1 MTSQLISS
9 LFVAL
14 HWLIVVVLSVRVI
27 ARRSP
32 VGVSLAWLAVIASAP
47 FIGAVIYLLFGEKRL
62 GRRRAERIAEH
73 SESVE
78 HWQSLLRD
86 RFVKVGKQV
95 GDAGVSIYQHAER
108 VLGYP
113 VLSGNSFELLSDFGS
128 VFDALVAD
136 IDAAQTRCHLCF
148 YIWHEGG
155 RVNDVVDALVR
166 AAGRGVQCRALADDI
181 GSEDFLKGD
190 QAQRLRDAGVE
201 LIAALPTGLVRTL
214 FIRRDLRNHRKIV
227 VIDDRIAYT
236 GSQNLVD
243 PCYFKQDYGL
253 GEWVDA
259 VVRLNGPTAS
269 VLDGVFA
276 LDWSIETGSEWE
288 QPSTD
293 DEAPLETPAELAGSM
308 IQIVP
313 SGPGLHP
320 EAIHQLLLTVIYTAR
335 SELVMTTPY
344 FIPDASILTA
354 LISAALRGVEVTLI
368 VPAHNDSF
376 LVRYASVANFDEL
389 MSAGVRIAQFEGGL
403 LHTKSL
409 TVDNSITVFGSVN
422 LDTRSLWLNF
432 EISLFAYD
440 EAFTKKVRDLQ
451 NNYLT
456 NSTLLDL
463 ETWRERPRLQRF
475 TEDAFRLLSP
485 LL

>member
-9 LFVAL
+9 LFLAL

-27 ARRSP
+27 ARRPP
-32 VGVSLAWLAVIASAP
+32 VGVSLAWLAVIASTP

-62 GRRRAERIAEH
+62 GRRRAERIAEY

-86 RFVKVGKQV
+86 RFDRVGKQV
-95 GDAGVSIYQHAER
+95 GDAGVPIYQHAER

-181 GSEDFLKGD
+181 GSEGFLNGD
-190 QAQRLRDAGVE
+190 QAQHLRDAGVE

-243 PCYFKQDYGL
+243 PRYFKQDYGL

-259 VVRLNGPTAS
+259 VVRLTGPTAS

-293 DEAPLETPAELAGSM
+293 DEASAELAGSM

-313 SGPGLHP
+313 SGPGPHP
-320 EAIHQLLLTVIYTAR
+320 EAIHQLLLTAIYAAR

-389 MSAGVRIAQFEGGL
+389 MSAGVQIAQFEGGL

-409 TVDNSITVFGSVN
+409 TIDGSITVFGSVN

-440 EAFTKKVRDLQ
+440 ESFTKKVKELQ
-451 NNYLT
+451 NNYFT

-463 ETWRERPRLQRF
+463 EIWRERPSIQRF
-475 TEDAFRLLSP
+475 GEDAFRLLSP